1 MNHGGI
7 EAHRVDRARVEQLL
21 RGAVYSDMM
30 LVQLKLRDRKETPPS
45 FVGHAICR
53 VELEEPLSKGILMVE
68 ASQTIPLPASVLLQ
82 PMVLP
87 NSALEVDHFVVAVQ
101 NQSSRDIVLPEGIV
115 MGQLCTV
122 DTVTATVV
130 QKRGKIRES

>member
-1 MNHGGI
+1 M
-7 EAHRVDRARVEQLL
+7 
-21 RGAVYSDMM
+21 
-30 LVQLKLRDRKETPPS
+30 
-45 FVGHAICR
+45 
-53 VELEEPLSKGILMVE
+53 ELEEPLSKGILMVE
-68 ASQTIPLPASVLLQ
+68 ASPTIPLPASVLLQ

-87 NSALEVDHFVVAVQ
+87 SSALEVDHFVVAVQ
-101 NQSSRDIVLPEGIV
+101 NQSSRDIVLPEGTV